1 MVLTDLNSDPK
12 PKKRKL
18 ESESESTGPDPKV
31 RNIDSQIEKLS
42 VDNDSGDGFDDDSDD
57 DLFDSQAQIILSQS
71 AVRSKYKLSN
81 DIIQGKAIVKEILGD
96 SIILECTNGDGAPEQ
111 NAKYYEIK
119 SRPEWVFE
127 IGDYI
132 HSPPEFGTIPVL
144 HSDTLLS
151 CTNIAIAATCPRRA
165 ILTDRFRDAGWGS
178 DPSSYRMV
186 LGNYLHTL
194 FQSSLEDAMKK
205 RKITP
210 IYLKAGISGR
220 VRPSDI
226 DRSRAYR
233 RPLSPKRNN
242 LNRWYEKIFRILF
255 HVVALL
261 KILKN
266 LEKIIMQLSPI

>member
-12 PKKRKL
+12 SKKRKL
-18 ESESESTGPDPKV
+18 EVGSESGSSGRDPKIP
-31 RNIDSQIEKLS
+31 NIDSQISKLS
-42 VDNDSGDGFDDDSDD
+42 VESQNDSGDGFDDDSDD
-57 DLFDSQAQIILSQS
+57 DLFDSQAQILLSQS
-71 AVRSKYKLSN
+71 AVRSKYKISN
-81 DIIQGKAIVKEILGD
+81 EIIHGKAIVKEILND
-96 SIILECTNGDGAPEQ
+96 SIILECNTIPSGDGATEQ
-111 NAKYYEIK
+111 NSISKYYEIK

-127 IGDYI
+127 VGDFI
-132 HSPPEFGTIPVL
+132 HSAPEFGTVPVL

-210 IYLKAGISGR
+210 IYLKVGLSG
-220 VRPSDI
+220 
-226 DRSRAYR
+226 
-233 RPLSPKRNN
+233 
-242 LNRWYEKIFRILF
+242 
-255 HVVALL
+255 
-261 KILKN
+261 
-266 LEKIIMQLSPI
+266 

>member
-1 MVLTDLNSDPK
+1 MVLTDLNLDPK
-12 PKKRKL
+12 SKKRKL
-18 ESESESTGPDPKV
+18 ESESGSSGPDPKV

-57 DLFDSQAQIILSQS
+57 DLFDSQAQLILSQS
-71 AVRSKYKLSN
+71 AVRSKYPNISN
-81 DIIQGKAIVKEILGD
+81 DIINGKATVKEILND
-96 SIILECTNGDGAPEQ
+96 SVILECTNDGGVPEQ
-111 NAKYYEIK
+111 KTNSKPRYYEIK

-127 IGDYI
+127 IGDFI

-178 DPSSYRMV
+178 DSSSYRMV

-210 IYLKAGISGR
+210 IYLKAGISG
-220 VRPSDI
+220 PYSGNI
-226 DRSRAYR
+226 TR
-233 RPLSPKRNN
+233 RFS
-242 LNRWYEKIFRILF
+242 
-255 HVVALL
+255 
-261 KILKN
+261 
-266 LEKIIMQLSPI
+266 LEMSAEP

>member
-12 PKKRKL
+12 SKKRKL
-18 ESESESTGPDPKV
+18 EAGSESGSTGRDPKIPKSS
-31 RNIDSQIEKLS
+31 NIDSQISKLS

-57 DLFDSQAQIILSQS
+57 DLFDSQAQILLSQS
-71 AVRSKYKLSN
+71 AVRSKYKISN
-81 DIIQGKAIVKEILGD
+81 EIIHGKATVKEILTD
-96 SIILECTNGDGAPEQ
+96 SIILECNTIPNTTGDGATEQ
-111 NAKYYEIK
+111 NSIPKYYEIK

-127 IGDYI
+127 IGDFI
-132 HSPPEFGTIPVL
+132 HSAPEFGTIPVL

-178 DPSSYRMV
+178 DPSSYRLV

-210 IYLKAGISGR
+210 IYLKAGL
-220 VRPSDI
+220 D
-226 DRSRAYR
+226 
-233 RPLSPKRNN
+233 
-242 LNRWYEKIFRILF
+242 
-255 HVVALL
+255 
-261 KILKN
+261 
-266 LEKIIMQLSPI
+266 

>member
-12 PKKRKL
+12 SKKRKL
-18 ESESESTGPDPKV
+18 EVGSESGSSGRDPKIP
-31 RNIDSQIEKLS
+31 NIDSQISKLS

-57 DLFDSQAQIILSQS
+57 DLFDSQAQILLSQS
-71 AVRSKYKLSN
+71 AVRSKYKISN
-81 DIIQGKAIVKEILGD
+81 EIIHGKAIVKEILND
-96 SIILECTNGDGAPEQ
+96 SIILECNTIPNKSGDGATEQ
-111 NAKYYEIK
+111 NSISKYYEIK
-119 SRPEWVFE
+119 SRPEWVFDV
-127 IGDYI
+127 GDFI
-132 HSPPEFGTIPVL
+132 HSAPEFGTIPVL

-210 IYLKAGISGR
+210 IYLKVGLSGR
-220 VRPSDI
+220 
-226 DRSRAYR
+226 
-233 RPLSPKRNN
+233 KRQA
-242 LNRWYEKIFRILF
+242 KVFT
-255 HVVALL
+255 H
-261 KILKN
+261 
-266 LEKIIMQLSPI
+266 